1 MDNLIDVYYLVQL
14 IVWQILIF
22 LREFIFRKFTWF
34 VPAEENLDNISS
46 KIRAV
51 APQHPAAD
59 LLVFLVICG
68 LFFTFMILSTNFPKS
83 EASRY
88 DINNIETISMALG
101 EDQSAFWYSTT
112 ELTNCFYA
120 CGDSIGPSCD
130 IVPKMQNIS
139 SPVISNTRVLQR
151 KESRISHYD
160 AHSSHIINH
169 SQKTQASRSVSQ
181 TIPRKWLI
189 RRTRSGHVYGKY
201 PI

>member
-22 LREFIFRKFTWF
+22 LRDFVFHKFTWF
-34 VPAEENLDNISS
+34 APVEEDLDNTSP
-46 KIRAV
+46 KIHAV

-59 LLVFLVICG
+59 LFIFLIICG
-68 LFFTFMILSTNFPKS
+68 LFFTFMILSTNYPKS
-83 EASRY
+83 EASHY
-88 DINNIETISMALG
+88 DINNIETISTALE
-101 EDQSAFWYSTT
+101 EDQSSFWYLTT

-120 CGDSIGPSCD
+120 CGDLIGPSGD
-130 IVPKMQNIS
+130 IVSKMQNIS
-139 SPVISNTRVLQR
+139 RPIISNTRISQH
-151 KESRISHYD
+151 KESRISHYN
-160 AHSSHIINH
+160 AHSSYINH
-169 SQKTQASRSVSQ
+169 SQKTQANRPVSK